1 MPRKPRRF
9 RPDSIFHIG
18 CRGVDRQPIFLTDHD
33 RLFFRNAMLEAI
45 DDSDASEAAH
55 CLMPNHFHWAIA
67 TRKELFDRMVHSV
80 MTRHAV
86 RFNRLYSRTGHLFE
100 DRHWSFLCEDIEHI
114 ENAMAY
120 IHLNPVRAKL
130 VRSPSD
136 WKWSSHAAWLDGQ
149 GRDVDFGR
157 LSEITG
163 KRADVLRANHDAR
176 VAAELSGRARGLQAD
191 ALVADVAS
199 LFGMP
204 VQALSSS
211 ARGDIYTTAKR
222 ILLERAKLEKVSV
235 ADLARALKCDPG
247 VLYVLGQ
254 RKP

>member
-1 MPRKPRRF
+1 MPRRARHF

-33 RLFFRNAMLEAI
+33 RLFFRDAMREAI
-45 DDSDASEAAH
+45 DDSDAREAAH

-67 TRKELFDRMVHSV
+67 TRKDLFDRMVHNV

-100 DRHWSFLCEDIEHI
+100 GRHWSFLCEDIDHI
-114 ENAMAY
+114 ENAIAY
-120 IHLNPVRAKL
+120 IHLNPVRAGIVL
-130 VRSPSD
+130 TPAD
-136 WKWSSHAAWLDGQ
+136 WRWSSFSAWNGGQEGGVDLD
-149 GRDVDFGR
+149 R

-163 KRADVLRANHDAR
+163 RSVDELRARHAAR
-176 VAAELSGRARGLQAD
+176 IAAELGGRLRGMKAD
-191 ALVADVAS
+191 DLVADVAS

-204 VQALSSS
+204 MRALCSS

-222 ILLERAKLEKVSV
+222 VLLDRAKRENISV
-235 ADLARALKCDPG
+235 ADIARVLGCDPG
-247 VLYVLGQ
+247 VLYVLKQ